1 MNTYYFI
8 LFIIAFMM
16 IIDANFS
23 RYLILVYELIE
34 LRLQK
39 IYYMIKLHPN
49 NYFELWLVNRRSAKN
64 AEKILSEINN
74 QVRES

>member
-1 MNTYYFI
+1 
-8 LFIIAFMM
+8 MM

-49 NYFELWLVNRRSAKN
+49 NYFELWLVNRRSVKN

>member
-1 MNTYYFI
+1 
-8 LFIIAFMM
+8 MM

-49 NYFELWLVNRRSAKN
+49 NYFELWLVHRRSVKN